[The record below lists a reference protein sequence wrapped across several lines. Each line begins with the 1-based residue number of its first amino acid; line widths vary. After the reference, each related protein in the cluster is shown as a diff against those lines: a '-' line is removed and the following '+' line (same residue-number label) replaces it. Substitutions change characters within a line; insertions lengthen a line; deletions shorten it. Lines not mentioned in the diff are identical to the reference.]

1 MKQMSQQE
9 SFRCWGYALA
19 AGASVLAA
27 LTCFAGR
34 HRTEKNRVRRV
45 SGLVWLAG
53 AAGWALCLFRE
64 FRNSKPTIKP

>member
-34 HRTEKNRVRRV
+34 HR
-45 SGLVWLAG
+45 
-53 AAGWALCLFRE
+53 
-64 FRNSKPTIKP
+64 NSKPTIKP